1 LALFILNYEDS
12 TVFINIPCY
21 VPSPKVHVGCK
32 VITYRVLR
40 DATFDKCA
48 VHNYLPV
55 YIPAEK
61 MNEYTT
67 FHFSAAG
74 QQFLGFII
82 SVIIQE
88 KAQM

>member
-1 LALFILNYEDS
+1 LAQFILNDQDS
-12 TVFINIPCY
+12 TVFINCY
-21 VPSPKVHVGCK
+21 LLSPEVHVGCK

-61 MNEYTT
+61 RNEYTT

-74 QQFLGFII
+74 QQLLGFII
-82 SVIIQE
+82 PVVIQE
-88 KAQM
+88 KAEM